1 MTPAERGLTMTP
13 AERVQQTEVLL
24 KKMSIPDLIAYRSCP
39 VAFLDNFEQAMLK
52 KYGILAVA

>member
-1 MTPAERGLTMTP
+1 MTP